1 MPWIGSESLSGI
13 CQRANELDSA
23 KRDYPLPDIVLL
35 DDRFPVRVVAAV
47 GAGHHPSSSRSHFAT
62 FSGNLLSKSQQSE
75 NLATDDE
82 QDREEGKFGSKSRER
97 AKEKKTWQ
105 VANNWGKVGSKEI
118 FSVTRW
124 FAQNF
129 AKFWGKV
136 AKKVAKFFKNLEQPK
151 KFAKNF
157 ATDIIRCRESLFY
170 LFSNQTTY
178 SYP

>member
-1 MPWIGSESLSGI
+1 MPKSLSERKTSGQKDKGKLEVTGIGSKSLSGI

-35 DDRFPVRVVAAV
+35 DDSFPVRVVAAV

-97 AKEKKTWQ
+97 AKEKKNWQ
-105 VANNWGKVGSKEI
+105 VANN
-118 FSVTRW
+118 
-124 FAQNF
+124 
-129 AKFWGKV
+129 
-136 AKKVAKFFKNLEQPK
+136 
-151 KFAKNF
+151 
-157 ATDIIRCRESLFY
+157 
-170 LFSNQTTY
+170 
-178 SYP
+178 